1 MKCANCGA
9 ELRTGCLYCSSCGKE
24 AQIVPDYDAF
34 EDDDYINSLINEQP
48 VAKNSN
54 KANSVNSEQKKK
66 AELARRKRNI
76 IISSAVVSVVLICVI
91 LIFVGITIRNKNN
104 NSFEYQV
111 SQAEKYFE
119 EGNYTQAVKYYE
131 RALEIDSSNNEVKL
145 TLADIYCLRQDE
157 KSAIILYSEV
167 AAADKS
173 NIKAFSKLIE
183 LYDESKDYEA
193 ILSLMEL
200 TDDPKVMELFNP
212 YIVSRVEFSKLAG
225 QYDDFFDLILTCG
238 SGCKIYYSLDDT
250 DPKSGI
256 VYNSPIKL
264 DREGEYKITAIAKN
278 EKGLY
283 SEPVEMNYAI
293 SIAAPDIPS
302 VSPDGGSFSQ
312 NTKVYIDVPE
322 GCLAYYTW
330 DSTDPTSSST
340 QYTGPIDVPE
350 GNNVLSVIIIDNKT
364 GKCSNV
370 YRGHFELYL

>member
-48 VAKNSN
+48 VAKKTN
-54 KANSVNSEQKKK
+54 KANSENIEQKKK
-66 AELARRKRNI
+66 AELARKRNI
-76 IISSAVVSVVLICVI
+76 IISSAVISVVLICAI

-104 NSFEYQV
+104 NSFDYQV

-131 RALEIDSSNNEVKL
+131 RALEIDPSNNEVKL

-167 AAADKS
+167 AVADKS

-200 TDDPKVMELFNP
+200 TDDSKVMELFNP
-212 YIVSRVEFSKLAG
+212 YIVSSVEFSKRSG
-225 QYDDFFDLILTCG
+225 QYDDFFDLILTSG

-283 SEPVEMNYAI
+283 SEPVEMNYVI
-293 SIAAPDIPS
+293 SIAAPDLPS

-312 NTKVYIDVPE
+312 NTKVYVDVPE

-330 DSTDPTSSST
+330 DSSDPN
-340 QYTGPIDVPE
+340 IDSDLYAGGITVPV
-350 GNNVLSVIIIDNKT
+350 GNNILSVVIYNPETEKF
-364 GKCSNV
+364 SEV
-370 YRGHFELYL
+370 YKGRFVYYN